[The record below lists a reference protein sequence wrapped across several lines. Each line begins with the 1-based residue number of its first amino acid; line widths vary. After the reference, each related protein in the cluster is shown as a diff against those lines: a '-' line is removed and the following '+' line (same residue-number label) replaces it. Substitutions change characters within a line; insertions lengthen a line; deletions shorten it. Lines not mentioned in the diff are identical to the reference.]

1 MEATDTLLERFVSF
15 TLSDISKKKKN
26 IRNKITERLLEQRS
40 YFHTLINKMDEWII
54 QGIKSE
60 NDFVYEIYKNIK
72 KCIEEAKRSNVKQLH
87 AKQIT
92 QLFYPI
98 RELTLNPIPLRV
110 YTQHRKLPIFSY
122 MTFLEEVKTLV
133 SSSNGGSSS
142 NRNKIN
148 FDIFIKYMDKR
159 KKSKLLDPE
168 ILKIDYD
175 TMQQYLVKDN
185 VVVFREL
192 AMAVLLWDV
201 NVFDDD
207 SLLRYRR
214 KLLKE
219 DDLSVKSPKQEM
231 KVKNDSQEK
240 S

>member
-1 MEATDTLLERFVSF
+1 
-15 TLSDISKKKKN
+15 
-26 IRNKITERLLEQRS
+26 
-40 YFHTLINKMDEWII
+40 
-54 QGIKSE
+54 
-60 NDFVYEIYKNIK
+60 
-72 KCIEEAKRSNVKQLH
+72 
-87 AKQIT
+87 
-92 QLFYPI
+92 
-98 RELTLNPIPLRV
+98 
-110 YTQHRKLPIFSY
+110 
-122 MTFLEEVKTLV
+122 
-133 SSSNGGSSS
+133 
-142 NRNKIN
+142 
-148 FDIFIKYMDKR
+148 MDKR